1 MDFGSP
7 FSFAFKDQNWFKKL
21 IIPGLI
27 FLIPIVGWFYLLGWG
42 LEITLQIIRKEPV
55 VIPETDFGK
64 FLSRGLKAFVISFVY
79 SIPTMI
85 FQIPSTLSNAMAQ
98 SASSDNGTGA
108 ILGGLAIIT
117 ICTSILNLIYSLVM
131 VFILP
136 AAYALF
142 LNNNEEIGAG
152 FRLGEIFALIKKAPV
167 AYLLTWLGSLIAGMI
182 GGAGVIACVVGLLI
196 TIPFSTLIVAHF
208 YGQAYNEATKF

>member
-1 MDFGSP
+1 
-7 FSFAFKDQNWFKKL
+7 
-21 IIPGLI
+21 
-27 FLIPIVGWFYLLGWG
+27 
-42 LEITLQIIRKEPV
+42 
-55 VIPETDFGK
+55 
-64 FLSRGLKAFVISFVY
+64 
-79 SIPTMI
+79 
-85 FQIPSTLSNAMAQ
+85 MAQ

-182 GGAGVIACVVGLLI
+182 GGAGVIASVVGLLI